1 MVMPRLLH
9 FAHQA
14 VETTIQ
20 VQLCPV
26 ELGLQHFRDV
36 VARLF
41 LDQHVVN
48 AVSQLQRAVAE
59 FGHFLFRC
67 DYAVAWNHGVKVE
80 VPARIRAFW
89 AILCR
94 CPRPRSRLVGEWLR
108 RR

>member
-80 VPARIRAFW
+80 FQCGFERFGPFFAA
-89 AILCR
+89 A
-94 CPRPRSRLVGEWLR
+94 PG
-108 RR
+108 